1 MELFNA
7 VPACEKLPGDMAKP
21 VFTGAVALRKGLFPD
36 SAIGLEQMRF
46 WFVHLGLD
54 LYDSTAAALEW
65 FWPRI
70 SSGGILLSHDYPL
83 IDGVVQAFHEFFDG
97 RPEPFI
103 PLSGNQCMAVKY

>member
-1 MELFNA
+1 
-7 VPACEKLPGDMAKP
+7 

-103 PLSGNQCMAVKY
+103 PALWKSVHGREVLRNSARQRGRRPD